1 MKAKWG
7 VVIFKKIFH
16 KKHVGF
22 EIFKTCKK
30 W

>member
-16 KKHVGF
+16 KKHVEF
-22 EIFKTCKK
+22 EIFKHEKR
-30 W
+30 